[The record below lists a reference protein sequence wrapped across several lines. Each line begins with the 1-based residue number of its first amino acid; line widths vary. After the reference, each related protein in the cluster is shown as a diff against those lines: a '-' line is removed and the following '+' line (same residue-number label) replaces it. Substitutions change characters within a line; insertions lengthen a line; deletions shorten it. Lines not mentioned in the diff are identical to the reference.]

1 MAIAY
6 LIISAYKR
14 RSVLTAQ
21 NADAAQT
28 TVGVTYLRSMENVQ
42 TNTCALCVHHKHICA
57 LQKQNSLFACHRSV
71 ENKRLLLY
79 NAILAIIKQ

>member
-1 MAIAY
+1 MASNPAVAVASF
-6 LIISAYKR
+6 IIHAYKR

-42 TNTCALCVHHKHICA
+42 TKTCALCVHHSQICA
-57 LQKQNSLFACHRSV
+57 WQQQHQHLHCIV
-71 ENKRLLLY
+71 
-79 NAILAIIKQ
+79 